1 MGAIAVASLFDL
13 ADTSGLA
20 SIVLGGWSGD
30 RLWFGQLVKGAG
42 SVLSGRVG
50 E

>member
-1 MGAIAVASLFDL
+1 MMGAIAVASLFDL

-30 RLWFGQLVKGAG
+30 RWADA
-42 SVLSGRVG
+42 
-50 E
+50 